1 MSPLVKVGGLGD
13 VAGSL
18 PRALANAGASVRERV
33 DVRVALPFHGA
44 IKREGLSLERVVDG
58 LEVPW
63 PPQPGAAVPPA
74 SVWRTD
80 VHGVPVYLI
89 ENERF
94 FGRPNVYGHDDDL
107 DRFLFFCDALLAAAP
122 RLGFAPDVV
131 HAQDWHTALLLTR
144 LAGDPSHAWARC
156 GRVYTIHNLA
166 LQGGFTR
173 DWAAKHGIAPA
184 LLASRDGLSPDVAL
198 SAMAQGIMHA
208 DKINTVSDTY
218 ALEILTP
225 EYGAGLD
232 GLLSSR
238 VDDVSGIVNGIDY
251 EEFDPET
258 DPALVANYTV
268 ESLDARDENKRA
280 LQREAGLPESS
291 SALLFGVVT
300 RLFAQKGIDLV
311 AEAFDA
317 LLAERHVQLVI
328 LGTGDEALHK
338 TLQQLEAKHPQKMKL
353 WLDFDPPLGQ
363 RIYAG
368 CDCFLMP
375 SRYEP
380 CGLGQLISLR
390 YGAVPLVRRTG
401 GLNDTVQDTY
411 RPDSAPQYGTGFV
424 FDAIAAGALTPAPDP
439 NVTVRM
445 EMRIVDP
452 MDSPPP
458 AEPQRTLTE
467 ACERALETFV
477 HGLWW
482 RAVQERGMRQDWS
495 WARAA
500 PKYAQLYEAA
510 LTSRVQAAR

>member
-18 PRALANAGASVRERV
+18 PRALLREDV
-33 DVRVALPFHGA
+33 DVRVAMPFHTA
-44 IKREGLSLERVVDG
+44 IKRDGLVLERVIDDLQVQLPDG
-58 LEVPW
+58 A
-63 PPQPGAAVPPA
+63 QRA

-89 ENERF
+89 ENDEF
-94 FGRPNVYGHDDDL
+94 FGRDKVYGHDDDI

-122 RLGFAPDVV
+122 RLGFEPDVV

-144 LAGDPSHAWARC
+144 LAGDPGHPWARC

-166 LQGGFTR
+166 LQGGFKR
-173 DWAAKHGIAPA
+173 DWASQHGIAPA
-184 LLASRDGLSPDVAL
+184 LLASRDGLAPDVAL
-198 SAMAQGIMHA
+198 SGMAQGIMHA
-208 DKINTVSDTY
+208 DRINTVSDTY

-251 EEFDPET
+251 EEFDPQT
-258 DPALVANYTV
+258 DAALAQNYDV
-268 ESLDARDENKRA
+268 DSLRLRDENKAA
-280 LQREAGLPESS
+280 LQREAGLPERSS
-291 SALLFGVVT
+291 TLLFGVVT

-317 LLAERHVQLVI
+317 ILAERDAQLII
-328 LGTGDEALHK
+328 LGTGDEALHN
-338 TLQQLEAKHPQKMKL
+338 TLQQLEAKHPLKMKL
-353 WLDFDPPLGQ
+353 WLDFNPPLGQ

-368 CDCFLMP
+368 ADCFLMP

-411 RPDSAPQYGTGFV
+411 DAHQATAYGTGFV
-424 FDAIAAGALTPAPDP
+424 FEAIAAGKLKPPPDP
-439 NVTVRM
+439 NVRLRM
-445 EMRIVDP
+445 GTVDP
-452 MDSPPP
+452 MAPVP
-458 AEPQRTLTE
+458 APEPQSLTD
-467 ACERALETFV
+467 ACERALTTFLD
-477 HGLWW
+477 GRAW
-482 RAVQERGMRQDWS
+482 RAVQERGMREDWS
-495 WARAA
+495 WGRAA
-500 PKYAQLYEAA
+500 PKYAQLYDAA
-510 LTSRVQAAR
+510 LASRRSRA